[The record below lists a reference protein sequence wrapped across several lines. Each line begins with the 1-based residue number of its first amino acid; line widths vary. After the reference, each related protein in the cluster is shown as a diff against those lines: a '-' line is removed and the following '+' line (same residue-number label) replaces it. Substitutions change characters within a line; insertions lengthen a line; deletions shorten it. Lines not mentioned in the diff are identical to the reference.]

1 MSYQSLLMCFVSF
14 VLGFFIKKLLLRILS
29 ILRKK
34 NEDNEKEVEAEEE
47 IDFDEEDLKMVL
59 VY

>member
-1 MSYQSLLMCFVSF
+1 MCFVSF
-14 VLGFFIKKLLLRILS
+14 VLGFFIKKLLLRLLS